1 MLPSATR
8 DVHIESTTPLITPID
23 LVNKHPITSQV
34 ERIVESGRDQVR
46 DILNGKDPRLM
57 IIVGPCSIHDEDAA
71 LDYARRLVK
80 LSQRLS
86 DRLLIVMRV
95 YFEKPRTTI
104 GWKGY
109 IYDPDLD
116 GTLDIE
122 TGLNRAR
129 ALLLKI
135 GEMGMY
141 AGTEFLDPVVPQY
154 LAGLVTWSTIGA
166 RTTESQTH
174 RQMASGLSM
183 PVGFKNGTGN
193 SIQLAVDAVVSAQ
206 ASHGFLGVDS
216 EGQAAV
222 VITKGNPDCHVVL
235 RGGSRGP
242 NYNADSIAEAV
253 ALIQRAGLRTQLVVD
268 CSHGNSDKDYT
279 KQSIAFRS
287 SVEQRLNGNANIA
300 GLMLESHL
308 IEGGQKLDES
318 DPSKLQYGISIT
330 DTCIGWEETVGLL
343 TDTYDAMSG
352 SKTTAQSTSR

>member
-1 MLPSATR
+1 MAQLYNINIQQIRPLPSPR
-8 DVHIESTTPLITPID
+8 EYQERL
-23 LVNKHPITSQV
+23 PITDSITQTV
-34 ERIVESGRDQVR
+34 AQGREAIADILSGRD
-46 DILNGKDPRLM
+46 DRLL
-57 IIVGPCSIHDEDAA
+57 IIAGPCSIHDTQAGLE
-71 LDYARRLVK
+71 YAGRLK
-80 LSQRLS
+80 ELADRFQ
-86 DRLLIVMRV
+86 DRLLIAMRV
-95 YFEKPRTTI
+95 YFEKPRTTV
-104 GWKGY
+104 GWKGLV
-109 IYDPDLD
+109 YDPHLRGSIDMS
-116 GTLDIE
+116 E
-122 TGLNRAR
+122 GLHMAR
-129 ALLLKI
+129 EFLLKVS
-135 GEMGMY
+135 EMGLL
-141 AGTEFLDPVVPQY
+141 ATTEFLDPIIPQY
-154 LAGLVTWSTIGA
+154 LADLISWAAIGA
-166 RTTESQTH
+166 RTSESQTH

-287 SVEQRLNGNANIA
+287 AVEQRLNGNANIA

-343 TDTYDAMSG
+343 TDTYDTMSG

>member
-1 MLPSATR
+1 MAQLYNINIQQIRPLPSPR
-8 DVHIESTTPLITPID
+8 EYQERW
-23 LVNKHPITSQV
+23 PITDSITQTV
-34 ERIVESGRDQVR
+34 AQGREAIADIMSGRD
-46 DILNGKDPRLM
+46 DRLL
-57 IIVGPCSIHDEDAA
+57 IITGPCSIHDTQAGLE
-71 LDYARRLVK
+71 YAGRLK
-80 LSQRLS
+80 ELADRFQ
-86 DRLLIVMRV
+86 DRLLIAMRV
-95 YFEKPRTTI
+95 YFEKPRTTV
-104 GWKGY
+104 GWKGLV
-109 IYDPDLD
+109 YDPHLRGSIDMS
-116 GTLDIE
+116 E
-122 TGLNRAR
+122 GLHMAR
-129 ALLLKI
+129 EFLLKVS
-135 GEMGMY
+135 EMGLL
-141 AGTEFLDPVVPQY
+141 ATTEFLDPIIPQY
-154 LAGLVTWSTIGA
+154 LADLISWAAIGA
-166 RTTESQTH
+166 RTSESQTH

-193 SIQLAVDAVVSAQ
+193 SIQLAVDAVVSAR

-287 SVEQRLNGNANIA
+287 AVEQRLNGNANIA

>member
-1 MLPSATR
+1 MAQLHNINIQQIRPLPSPR
-8 DVHIESTTPLITPID
+8 EYQERW
-23 LVNKHPITSQV
+23 PITDSITQTV
-34 ERIVESGRDQVR
+34 AQGREAIADILSGRD
-46 DILNGKDPRLM
+46 DRLL
-57 IIVGPCSIHDEDAA
+57 IIAGPCSIHDTQAGLE
-71 LDYARRLVK
+71 YAGRLK
-80 LSQRLS
+80 ELADRFQ
-86 DRLLIVMRV
+86 DRLLIAMRV
-95 YFEKPRTTI
+95 YFEKPRTTV
-104 GWKGY
+104 GWKGLV
-109 IYDPDLD
+109 YDPYLRGSIDMS
-116 GTLDIE
+116 E
-122 TGLNRAR
+122 GLHMAR
-129 ALLLKI
+129 EFLLKVS
-135 GEMGMY
+135 EMGLL
-141 AGTEFLDPVVPQY
+141 ATTEFLDPIIPQY
-154 LAGLVTWSTIGA
+154 LADLISWAAIGA
-166 RTTESQTH
+166 RTSESQTH

-253 ALIQRAGLRTQLVVD
+253 ALIHHAGLRTQLVVD

-287 SVEQRLNGNANIA
+287 AVEQRLNGNPNIA

-343 TDTYDAMSG
+343 TDTYDSMSG

>member
-1 MLPSATR
+1 MAQLHNINIQQIRPLPSPR
-8 DVHIESTTPLITPID
+8 EYQERW
-23 LVNKHPITSQV
+23 PITDSITQTV
-34 ERIVESGRDQVR
+34 AQGREAIADILSGRD
-46 DILNGKDPRLM
+46 DRLL
-57 IIVGPCSIHDEDAA
+57 IIAGPCSIHDTQAGLE
-71 LDYARRLVK
+71 YAGRLK
-80 LSQRLS
+80 ELADRFQ
-86 DRLLIVMRV
+86 DRLLIAMRV
-95 YFEKPRTTI
+95 YFEKPRTTV
-104 GWKGY
+104 GWKGLV
-109 IYDPDLD
+109 YDPYLRGSIDMS
-116 GTLDIE
+116 E
-122 TGLNRAR
+122 GLHMAR
-129 ALLLKI
+129 EFLLKVS
-135 GEMGMY
+135 EMGLL
-141 AGTEFLDPVVPQY
+141 ATTEFLDPIIPQY
-154 LAGLVTWSTIGA
+154 LADLISWAAIGA
-166 RTTESQTH
+166 RTSESQTH

-287 SVEQRLNGNANIA
+287 AVEQRLNGNPNIA

-343 TDTYDAMSG
+343 TDTYDSMSG